1 MNRYIITIIMI
12 SLSYQLPLLAG
23 EVKVKPGETLSIL
36 SKKYN
41 VPIELIIDSNDIN
54 NPDNLRVGQKII
66 IPNKIDSLNEIK
78 TKNYTIKK
86 GDTIDSISN
95 LFNIS
100 KEDILRINKIQ
111 TPNLIFEGQSIL
123 IPVTPSFNQSV
134 NPSYH
139 VLLEGETLYKIS
151 KKYNLPLEIIMKI
164 NNTKN
169 LHNLKP
175 GSKIYLKETTPDQPI
190 KLSSKKNEP
199 EWREYG
205 SLKINWSTWQKIEDN
220 LIALSLN
227 KKGKPLYLA
236 VNCYSSQ
243 LNWRTI
249 KGKWNEWFVPKYDS
263 EFDLLD
269 DLCMNTLEL

>member
-1 MNRYIITIIMI
+1 MI